1 MRFELSPE
9 HRAFRD
15 EIREHL
21 DRVISPRVDELRRE
35 QGRNREGG
43 GPVFLEILQQLGRD
57 GLLGVGWPTEYG
69 GQGRGPIEQ
78 YIFTEEV
85 QRTGFPLPF
94 LTLNTVGP
102 TLMRYGS
109 EEQKQEF
116 LPKILAGELLFAI
129 GYSEAE
135 AGTDLASL
143 KTRAVRDGDE
153 WVINGAKMWTSL
165 ADHADYIWLAVRTD
179 PEAPKHRG
187 ISMFLVPRRAPGV
200 KVIPIATIGGVS
212 TNATY
217 YEDVRVPAANLIGG
231 ENNGWSL
238 ITGQLNHER
247 VSLSNYA
254 PMQTLL
260 REVVE
265 WAQDTKLADGSRV
278 IDRPWVQTN
287 LARVHANVEVL
298 RLMNMRLAWSAQHQ
312 TLHPADASAVKVF
325 GSEFYVEA
333 YNAMLEC
340 FGAAGVIPADAPGA
354 ILRGRVE
361 SSYRNTLIL
370 TFGGGTNEVQR
381 DIIAMTALGLP
392 HYKS

>member
-1 MRFELSPE
+1 MRLDPSPE
-9 HRAFRD
+9 QQAFRD
-15 EIREHL
+15 ELRDYFDRLITPRLPDLERE
-21 DRVISPRVDELRRE
+21 RRE
-35 QGRNREGG
+35 NLEGG
-43 GPVFLEILQQLGRD
+43 GPVYTDILHQMGADGMLGI
-57 GLLGVGWPTEYG
+57 GWPREYG

-78 YIFTEEV
+78 YLFTEEV

-102 TLMRYGS
+102 TLMRFGT
-109 EEQKQEF
+109 EEQKREF
-116 LPKILAGELLFAI
+116 LPRILRGEIHFAI

-143 KTRAVRDGDE
+143 KTRAERDGEE

-165 ADHADYIWLAVRTD
+165 ADYADYIWLAARTD
-179 PEAPKHRG
+179 PKAPKHRG
-187 ISMFLVPRRAPGV
+187 ISIFLVPTSAPGF
-200 KVIPIATIGGVS
+200 KITPIVTIGGVR
-212 TNATY
+212 TNATF
-217 YEDVRVPAANLIGG
+217 YEDVRVPAANLVGA

-254 PMQTLL
+254 PMERLLEETLAWA
-260 REVVE
+260 RE
-265 WAQDTKLADGSRV
+265 TRRADGSRV
-278 IDRPWVQTN
+278 IDSPWVQAS
-287 LARVHANVEVL
+287 LARVKAKLHVL
-298 RLMNMRLAWSAQHQ
+298 RLMNFQLAWSAQHEQ
-312 TLHPADASAVKVF
+312 LSPADASAVKVF

-333 YNAMLEC
+333 YRALLEI
-340 FGAAGVIPADAPGA
+340 FGPLGTVQDGSPGA

-361 SSYRNTLIL
+361 QAYRNTLIL

-381 DIIAMTALGLP
+381 DIVAMVALGMP